1 MDEEN
6 TMAINEE
13 VEEQT
18 TPDTTPVS
26 ENETAEEV
34 EETPVESTEETEVE
48 ETETDGQKKG
58 FTQRVRE
65 LNSKAKE
72 AERRAALIEA
82 ENQSLAKRIA
92 ELTGSYESREQEF
105 SPPPIQPGMEYTQEQ
120 YQQHVAAAAG
130 SIVDL
135 KLKQQG
141 AINRIQNETSEVIRS
156 YPELDPKSESFDKD
170 LSESVT
176 EAVEAKVR
184 ANPYSAN
191 VKSFVDGLMKPYK
204 RAVTK
209 EVGRVSENLVRQVSQ
224 AATRPT
230 SIHKSDKPLAEK
242 SIQELERE
250 LGIVQS

>member
-1 MDEEN
+1 
-6 TMAINEE
+6 MALNEE
-13 VEEQT
+13 SGEET
-18 TPDTTPVS
+18 TVDTTPVS
-26 ENETAEEV
+26 ETETTEEV
-34 EETPVESTEETEVE
+34 NETPVESTEEIEVE

-72 AERRAALIEA
+72 AERRATEVEA

-92 ELTGSYESREQEF
+92 ELTGSNEPSGQAPYL
-105 SPPPIQPGMEYTQEQ
+105 PPIEQGMEYTPEQ

-130 SIVDL
+130 AVVDL

-141 AINRIQNETSEVIRS
+141 AINRIQNETSEVIRE
-156 YPELDPKSESFDKD
+156 YPELDIKSEFFDKD
-170 LSESVT
+170 LSQSVT

-184 ANPYSAN
+184 ANPYSAD
-191 VKSFVDGLMKPYK
+191 VKKYVAMLMKPYK

-209 EVGRVSENLVRQVSQ
+209 EVGRVSENLAKQVSQ

-230 SIHKSDKPLAEK
+230 SIHKSDKPLEEK

>member
-1 MDEEN
+1 
-6 TMAINEE
+6 MALNEE
-13 VEEQT
+13 SGEVT
-18 TPDTTPVS
+18 TVDTTPVS
-26 ENETAEEV
+26 ETETAEEV
-34 EETPVESTEETEVE
+34 NETPVESTEETEVE
-48 ETETDGQKKG
+48 ETESDGQKKG

-72 AERRAALIEA
+72 AERRAAEAEA
-82 ENQSLAKRIA
+82 ENQSLAKKIA
-92 ELTGSYESREQEF
+92 ELTGSYEPSGLGPY
-105 SPPPIQPGMEYTQEQ
+105 SPPIEPGMEYTPEQ

-130 SIVDL
+130 SIVEL

-141 AINRIQNETSEVIRS
+141 AVNRIQNETAEVIRDN
-156 YPELDPKSESFDKD
+156 PELDPKSDLFDKD

-184 ANPYSAN
+184 ANPYSADIKKY
-191 VKSFVDGLMKPYK
+191 VEKLMKPYK

-209 EVGRVSENLVRQVSQ
+209 EVGRVSENLAKQVSQ

>member
-1 MDEEN
+1 MDETN
-6 TMAINEE
+6 MALNEE
-13 VEEQT
+13 SGEVT
-18 TPDTTPVS
+18 TVDTTPVS
-26 ENETAEEV
+26 ETETAEEV
-34 EETPVESTEETEVE
+34 NETPVESTEETEVE

-72 AERRAALIEA
+72 AERRAAEVEA

-92 ELTGSYESREQEF
+92 ELTGSNESSGQA
-105 SPPPIQPGMEYTQEQ
+105 PYLPPIEPGMEYSPEQ

-130 SIVDL
+130 AVVDL
-135 KLKQQG
+135 RLKQQS
-141 AINRIQNETSEVIRS
+141 AVNRIQNETSEVVRE
-156 YPELDPKSESFDKD
+156 YPELDPKSELFDKD
-170 LSESVT
+170 LSQSVT

-184 ANPYSAN
+184 ANPYSADIKKY
-191 VKSFVDGLMKPYK
+191 VAMLMKPYK

-209 EVGRVSENLVRQVSQ
+209 EVGRVSENLAKQVSQ

-250 LGIVQS
+250 LGIVQA